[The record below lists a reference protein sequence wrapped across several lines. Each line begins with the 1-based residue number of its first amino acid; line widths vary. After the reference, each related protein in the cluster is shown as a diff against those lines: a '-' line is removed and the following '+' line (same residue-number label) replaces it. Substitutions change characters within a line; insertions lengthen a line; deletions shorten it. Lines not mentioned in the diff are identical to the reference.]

1 MPKRFRPP
9 LTSQFIQVK
18 RINLFIFLVGFLC
31 LVLLI
36 RLLDL
41 QWIQYKW
48 FKTQS
53 LRNQMSITP
62 AAAPRGIIVDRNGV
76 VLADN
81 MPMYVL
87 EIIPEHVNNLD
98 ETLLEIQKL
107 IPSISKED
115 ITLFH
120 KLRRQNRSFMPIAL
134 KMKLTQEEIATFA
147 VNQYRF
153 KGARI
158 KAESLRYYPLGNEL
172 AHILGY
178 VVRINVEE
186 LKELNPKIYQGSQFI
201 VKTGIERYYE
211 EKLRGKNG
219 YEQVET
225 DVNGRSVRVIERV
238 RSHSGEKLTLTIDTS
253 LQHTAFTSLD
263 KNHGAV
269 ILMDVKTGEI
279 LAMVSTP
286 SFDPNHFVSG
296 ISSAEYKLLS
306 SSTKRPLFNRAIRG
320 LYPPASTIKPF
331 VAFTGLNQGVIDEN
345 TVIQDNGWYKLPNI
359 SHIYHDWYKS
369 GHGLVNLKRA
379 ITVSC
384 DPYFYNLGHVLGIK
398 PIYNMLSNFGFGKL
412 TNIDLV
418 EETAGIVPNAE
429 WKRKT
434 KGLSWY
440 PGDSLITAIGQGF
453 MLVTPLQMAQ
463 ATSLMARKG
472 KAYTPH
478 LLYSYATK
486 NLNATKVSP
495 SPITPISANKKQYWH
510 LIHDAM
516 HNVTTSDEGTG
527 YRFGRNPPYSVAAK
541 TGTAQVFGG
550 KEYIRRLHQKLPKH
564 LRDHSLFIAF
574 APVEDPKVAIAV
586 VVEHD
591 VIAAKVARDVLD
603 AYFKLYPYEAKV

>member
-178 VVRINVEE
+178 VGRINVEE

-201 VKTGIERYYE
+201 GKTGI
-211 EKLRGKNG
+211 
-219 YEQVET
+219 
-225 DVNGRSVRVIERV
+225 
-238 RSHSGEKLTLTIDTS
+238 
-253 LQHTAFTSLD
+253 
-263 KNHGAV
+263 
-269 ILMDVKTGEI
+269 
-279 LAMVSTP
+279 
-286 SFDPNHFVSG
+286 
-296 ISSAEYKLLS
+296 
-306 SSTKRPLFNRAIRG
+306 
-320 LYPPASTIKPF
+320 
-331 VAFTGLNQGVIDEN
+331 
-345 TVIQDNGWYKLPNI
+345 
-359 SHIYHDWYKS
+359 
-369 GHGLVNLKRA
+369 
-379 ITVSC
+379 
-384 DPYFYNLGHVLGIK
+384 
-398 PIYNMLSNFGFGKL
+398 
-412 TNIDLV
+412 
-418 EETAGIVPNAE
+418 
-429 WKRKT
+429 
-434 KGLSWY
+434 
-440 PGDSLITAIGQGF
+440 
-453 MLVTPLQMAQ
+453 
-463 ATSLMARKG
+463 
-472 KAYTPH
+472 
-478 LLYSYATK
+478 
-486 NLNATKVSP
+486 
-495 SPITPISANKKQYWH
+495 
-510 LIHDAM
+510 
-516 HNVTTSDEGTG
+516 
-527 YRFGRNPPYSVAAK
+527 
-541 TGTAQVFGG
+541 
-550 KEYIRRLHQKLPKH
+550 
-564 LRDHSLFIAF
+564 
-574 APVEDPKVAIAV
+574 
-586 VVEHD
+586 
-591 VIAAKVARDVLD
+591 
-603 AYFKLYPYEAKV
+603 